1 MAEKRNSNCVLNII
15 NIQIL
20 FECKSIISVMGSS
33 LLRPQEGASSKIL
46 LMHRSSSNEIRG
58 LSLK

>member
-1 MAEKRNSNCVLNII
+1 MAEKLNSNCVLNII

-46 LMHRSSSNEIRG
+46 LMHRSS
-58 LSLK
+58 KQ